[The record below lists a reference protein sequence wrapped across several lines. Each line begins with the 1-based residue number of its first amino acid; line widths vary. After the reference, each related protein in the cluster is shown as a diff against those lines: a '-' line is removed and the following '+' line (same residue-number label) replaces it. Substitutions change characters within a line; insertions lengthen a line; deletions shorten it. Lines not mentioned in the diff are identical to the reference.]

1 MKNIISNEYGHCH
14 YCVCKEE
21 NCAMI
26 YNLYIEKEHRRKG
39 KAKEFIE
46 KAINKI
52 RATGY
57 KGDIKIA
64 AEPEDDSISKDDL
77 IIFYKKMGLKVVE

>member
-1 MKNIISNEYGHCH
+1 MKDVISNEYGHCH
-14 YCVCKEE
+14 YCVCQFD

-26 YNLYIEKEHRRKG
+26 YNLYIKKEYRRKG
-39 KAKEFIE
+39 HATDFIQR
-46 KAINKI
+46 AINKI

-57 KGDIKIA
+57 VGDIKIV
-64 AEPEDDSISKDDL
+64 AEPEDNSISKDDL